1 MNSGNAYYLSGWN
14 LWYYSL
20 LSKNIKTEI
29 YRTII
34 LPVVL
39 YICENWS
46 LTLREEHRPK
56 VLEIRVLRKI
66 LEPKRD
72 EVAGEWRRLRK

>member
-1 MNSGNAYYLSGWN
+1 
-14 LWYYSL
+14 L
-20 LSKNIKTEI
+20 LPRNIKIEI

-39 YICENWS
+39 YVCENWS
-46 LTLREEHRPK
+46 LTLREEHRLK
-56 VLEIRVLRKI
+56 VLETMVLRKI

-72 EVAGEWRRLRK
+72 EVAGEWRRLHK